1 MHYKSLFP
9 PLPPVPDTNA
19 HDFIFNSP
27 ALQEP
32 EDKVLLIDPFGG
44 KTWKKNEFKERVY
57 DCATAFLTP
66 ESQGGFGFAPEGEMV
81 AIMSPNCLE
90 YVTLVHSLFRVA
102 IPFALIPASSTAFE
116 LQHLF
121 RTSEATRFFVHPTLL
136 PQALEVAQVM
146 GLPHDR
152 VYVMEG
158 RVEGRRDVGS
168 VIRAVRERKVS
179 RVASKPVTRT
189 TLAYLVFSSGTSGLP
204 KAVMISHRNVVIS
217 LVQAALAAE
226 YEGPNPML
234 ETIPPVSLGFLPF
247 YHTYGLHYV
256 VIRPV
261 AQVIPTIVLPR
272 WNVDAVLDL
281 IPKYRVSILSL
292 TPPAM
297 LQLVNHPR
305 IRQVDLSSLVLTGS
319 GAAHLPPKLAQAF
332 KQLLKNVES
341 VGEGYGMS
349 EMTISG
355 TRTAHPKFGGPKPGS
370 AGVLLPGMEAKIVR
384 EDGTLAGPNEPGELW
399 LLGENIALGYWRN
412 EKATKETFVDG
423 WLHTGDK
430 FRIDEDQHFFFVERA
445 KDILKVSGAQ
455 VSPTEIEE
463 AILAHPDKLI
473 VDVTVAGV
481 SGGRTS
487 DEKVPRAWI
496 VLSEE
501 GKRRGEK
508 EVVQEL
514 HTWVQ
519 KNLSKYKWL
528 RGGIEIVDE
537 IPKNPTGKVL
547 RRVLQDRFE
556 QQVQAQK
563 AATRAKL

>member
-9 PLPPVPDTNA
+9 PLPPIEDQNVHN
-19 HDFIFNSP
+19 FIFNSP

-90 YVTLVHSLFRVA
+90 YFTLVHSLFRVA
-102 IPFALIPASSTAFE
+102 VPFALIPASSTAFE

-121 RTSEATRFFVHPTLL
+121 RTSEATRVFVHPTLL
-136 PQALEVAQVM
+136 PQVLGVAQAT
-146 GLPHDR
+146 GLPQDR
-152 VYVMEG
+152 VYVMDG
-158 RVEGRRDVGS
+158 RVEGRRDVAS
-168 VIRAVRERKVS
+168 VIKAVRKRGVS
-179 RVASKPVTRT
+179 RVESRPVSRT
-189 TLAYLVFSSGTSGLP
+189 TLAYLVFSSGTSGMP

-217 LVQAALAAE
+217 LVQAAVAAD
-226 YEGPNPML
+226 YEGPVPTL
-234 ETIPPVSLGFLPF
+234 EIIPPVTLGFLPF

-261 AQVIPTIVLPR
+261 AGVIPTVVLPR
-272 WNVDAVLDL
+272 WNVEAVLDL

-305 IRQVDLSSLVLTGS
+305 IRHVDLSSIVLTGS
-319 GAAHLPPKLAQAF
+319 GAAHLPPKVGQAF
-332 KQLLKNVES
+332 KRLLKNADH

-349 EMTISG
+349 E
-355 TRTAHPKFGGPKPGS
+355 
-370 AGVLLPGMEAKIVR
+370 V
-384 EDGTLAGPNEPGELW
+384 
-399 LLGENIALGYWRN
+399 
-412 EKATKETFVDG
+412 
-423 WLHTGDK
+423 

-463 AILAHPDKLI
+463 VLLAHPDKLI
-473 VDVTVAGV
+473 LDVTVAGV
-481 SGGRTS
+481 SGGRTV

-501 GKRRGEK
+501 GKRKGET

-528 RGGIEIVDE
+528 RGGIEVVDE

-547 RRVLQDRFE
+547 RRVLQDRHE
-556 QQVQAQK
+556 KELHNQK
-563 AATRAKL
+563 AEAEPRAKL

>member
-9 PLPPVPDTNA
+9 PLPLVPDQNA

-44 KTWKKNEFKERVY
+44 RSWKKNEFKERVY
-57 DCATAFLTP
+57 DCATAFLAP
-66 ESQGGFGFAPEGEMV
+66 ESEGGFGFAPEGEMV

-136 PQALEVAQVM
+136 AQALEVAQVM
-146 GLPHDR
+146 GLPQDR
-152 VYVMEG
+152 VYVMDG

-168 VIRAVRERKVS
+168 VIRAVRERRVP

-217 LVQAALAAE
+217 LVQAAVAAE
-226 YEGPNPML
+226 YEGVNPML

-332 KQLLKNVES
+332 KQLLKNVEA

-370 AGVLLPGMEAKIVR
+370 AGVLLPGMEAKIVL

-463 AILAHPDKLI
+463 AILAHPGKLI
-473 VDVTVAGV
+473 LDVAVAGV

-487 DEKVPRAWI
+487 DEKVPRAWV
-496 VLSEE
+496 VLSDE

-528 RGGIEIVDE
+528 RGGIEVVDE

-556 QQVQAQK
+556 AQK
-563 AATRAKL
+563 AAAPRAKL